1 MCRTLSTPFGSD
13 VEVARNPPPV
23 VISCLHSSVQA
34 RGSMDQPLLNV
45 MHLSLTSGFTLI
57 AQENNT
63 ALRNETN
70 RASYYCYFRVSLVA
84 HSVKNLLAVQE
95 TTCNAG
101 APGSMWIGKIPLGKE
116 MSTHSSILAHRIPW
130 TEEPGGLQSI
140 GLQRVRPDSVTNV
153 FTFVTVLYKTVLY
166 LQLS

>member
-13 VEVARNPPPV
+13 VEVAQNPPPV

-57 AQENNT
+57 AQGNNT

-101 APGSMWIGKIPLGKE
+101 APGFDVDREDPPGEGNVHPLQYSRPQNPMDRG
-116 MSTHSSILAHRIPW
+116 AWRAPVHRVAKSQ
-130 TEEPGGLQSI
+130 T
-140 GLQRVRPDSVTNV
+140 R
-153 FTFVTVLYKTVLY
+153 
-166 LQLS
+166 LSD